1 MLDTSIKLSQT
12 RLGRLIHPGSVKHMA
27 KYKLSIR
34 DNSREIGRTDV
45 NIDPITVG
53 NIGDILTAVTTFRN
67 AVAGITLGVL
77 AKEALVMDETN
88 ISALAPTDPLAQRGI
103 KWSVQY
109 SDNTAFFDPGVNAI
123 PNAGYQQIF
132 TNTIPTADLSL
143 LDDGEEELDL
153 TTNPGLAF
161 KTSWDAFVKSP
172 YGGDSV
178 LLRVYYAD

>member
-1 MLDTSIKLSQT
+1 
-12 RLGRLIHPGSVKHMA
+12 MA

-34 DNSREIGRTDV
+34 DNSRELGRSDY
-45 NIDPITVG
+45 NIDPIGAG
-53 NIGDILTAVTTFRN
+53 NIGDILTAVGVFKA
-67 AVAGITLGVL
+67 AVAGITTGVL

-88 ISALAPTDPLAQRGI
+88 LSALAPTDPLAQRGI

-109 SDNTAFFDPGVNAI
+109 ADNTQFFDPPVNAI

-132 TNTIPTADLSL
+132 TNSIPTADLSL

-153 TTNPGLAF
+153 TVNPGLAF
-161 KTSWDAFVKSP
+161 KTSFDAFVKSP
-172 YGGDSV
+172 YGGDAV

>member
-1 MLDTSIKLSQT
+1 
-12 RLGRLIHPGSVKHMA
+12 MA
-27 KYKLSIR
+27 KFKLSIR
-34 DNSREIGRTDV
+34 DNSREISRSDF

-53 NIGDILTAVTTFRN
+53 NIGDILTATTTFRN

-88 ISALAPTDPLAQRGI
+88 LSALSPNDPLAQRGI

-109 SDNTAFFDPGVNAI
+109 SDNTAYFDPPVNAI

-132 TNTIPTADLSL
+132 TNTIGTADLSL

-153 TTNPGLAF
+153 TVNPGLAF
-161 KTSWDAFVKSP
+161 KTAFDAFVKSP
-172 YGGDSV
+172 YGGDV
-178 LLRVYYAD
+178 TLLRVYYAD